1 MLGIEIAL
9 VDEKKIFSY
18 RKILANKCKRVVES
32 QHHVV
37 TPSEITDSS
46 TNQQQMGLSDEPV
59 MGHFVM
65 EEMKPSRLY
74 CSITED
80 GTPCV
85 LPDGIQD
92 DAHEV
97 TSEVLLPGISLS
109 LMN

>member
-1 MLGIEIAL
+1 
-9 VDEKKIFSY
+9 
-18 RKILANKCKRVVES
+18 
-32 QHHVV
+32 
-37 TPSEITDSS
+37 
-46 TNQQQMGLSDEPV
+46 MGLSDEPV
-59 MGHFVM
+59 MGHLVM

-74 CSITED
+74 CSVTKG

-109 LMN
+109 LTN